1 MTARGFSLVEMIIVL
16 AVAAVIIAIAVPA
29 LERYV
34 EKTRLVQ
41 ATDDINTMSK
51 TIRQYEMS
59 KGALPDALAD
69 AGLGGKTDPWGSP
82 YEYLNLRS
90 AKGNGQAR
98 KDKKLSP
105 LNSDF
110 DLYSIGPDHAT
121 QASLGN
127 SASRD
132 DVVRAR
138 DGGFIGTAEEFDP

>member
-1 MTARGFSLVEMIIVL
+1 MTARGFSLVEMVIVL

-34 EKTRLVQ
+34 EKMRLVQ

-51 TIRQYEMS
+51 AIRQYEMS

-69 AGLGGKTDPWGSP
+69 AGLDGKTDPWGSA
-82 YEYLNLRS
+82 YEYFNLRS

-110 DLYSIGPDHAT
+110 DLYSIRPDHAT
-121 QASLGN
+121 HASLGN
-127 SASRD
+127 NASRN
-132 DVVRAR
+132 A
-138 DGGFIGTAEEFDP
+138 GL